1 MANKIEVVEKLVES
15 FGTHDFSAK
24 ELSRFAGECAAE
36 VNGAN
41 SEGFIALCKTA
52 TISKKGVTLKA
63 NSLKIPKSAVSLRI
77 AAFVA
82 LMNAQAVTAESGFEI
97 RADITAICGKLRE
110 AWERKDKLKASE
122 TPAPAPAP
130 APEPQAEPEHAP
142 ATQPA

>member
-1 MANKIEVVEKLVES
+1 MANKIEVVEKLVEAA
-15 FGTHDFSAK
+15 GTHDFSTEELERFAK
-24 ELSRFAGECAAE
+24 ETAAE

-41 SEGFIALCKTA
+41 SEGFVALCKTA

-82 LMNAQAVTAESGFEI
+82 LMNAQAVTAESGFEV

-110 AWERKDKLKASE
+110 AWGRKDKAKASE
-122 TPAPAPAP
+122 VPDPA
-130 APEPQAEPEHAP
+130 
-142 ATQPA
+142 